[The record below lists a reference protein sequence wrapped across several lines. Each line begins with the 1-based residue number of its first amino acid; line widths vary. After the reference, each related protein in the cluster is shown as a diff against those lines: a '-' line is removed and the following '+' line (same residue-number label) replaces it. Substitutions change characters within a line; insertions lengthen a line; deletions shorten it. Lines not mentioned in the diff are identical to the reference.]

1 MCDEVQTK
9 FDVDD
14 DFLKALEN
22 DENVKIINVEE

>member
-22 DENVKIINVEE
+22 DENVKIISVEE